1 MISNKKHF
9 FLLFI
14 LMLALAACSGDETA
28 NETAEQT
35 VATQPA
41 AAVPTVEEP
50 IVADEPTQEPAADA
64 PTLEPTPT
72 EAQATAEIEPETAEP
87 QPTAAEAEAEQA
99 PPAEPQFNGRYETTY
114 FRGSETAPVMMIDY
128 SDFL

>member
-87 QPTAAEAEAEQA
+87 QPTAAEAETAPTAEGQI
-99 PPAEPQFNGRYETTY
+99 NGRYETTY
-114 FRGSETAPVMMIDY
+114 FRGSETAPVTMIDY